1 MNRATLFAALAAM
14 VSASV
19 VVGCSGGIDSSLVAT
34 IAADALGPDH
44 VHGVAMPSRYSSDHS
59 VTEVDGGLNMGW
71 TGQTNIEA
79 IFEANCS
86 QCHSTG
92 WSSCWTV
99 QANVDSIQAMVSS
112 GAMPRSGALTAS
124 DKSTLLTWLGEGA
137 NCTGPREPPSNQ
149 GIGGGEEGAPTATAP
164 GVAAATP

>member
-1 MNRATLFAALAAM
+1 MNRATLFVALAAM

-19 VVGCSGGIDSSLVAT
+19 VVGCSGSPVSHGETND
-34 IAADALGPDH
+34 DGPD
-44 VHGVAMPSRYSSDHS
+44 AS
-59 VTEVDGGLNMGW
+59 TEVDVGLNMGW